1 MDNPTVSYKITI
13 EDEGK
18 TMKEF
23 LRKKKGISRKL
34 LVRMKQEK
42 SIYLNGQFTYLDHLL
57 RAGDTITFVMPE
69 EESENIV
76 PQNIAIDI
84 DYEDEDVMVL
94 NKPFNQCVH
103 PTLLHPDETLANGV
117 VYYWQEQGFKRK
129 FRAVNRLD
137 KDTSGLLIVAKNQF
151 AHQQLAIVQRKHQI
165 KRTYEAVVHGQVQQE
180 KGTISAPI
188 ARKSESLVERE
199 VRDDGQEAVTHYKV
213 LRRFGQASYV
223 QLQLET
229 GRTHQIRVHMSYL
242 GHPLMGDDLYGGS
255 RTLIG
260 RQALHAR
267 FISFPHPRTGIMMS
281 FESRLPEDIEL
292 LLEKIGGDVRIGDC

>member
-1 MDNPTVSYKITI
+1 MDNPTVSYRIAI
-13 EDEGK
+13 EDEGN

-23 LRKKKGISRKL
+23 LRKKKGLSRKL

-57 RAGDTITFVMPE
+57 KAGDTITFVMPE

-76 PQNIAIDI
+76 PQDMVINIE
-84 DYEDEDVMVL
+84 YEDEDVMVL
-94 NKPFNQCVH
+94 NKPYNQCVH
-103 PTLLHPDETLANGV
+103 PTLLHPDRTLANGV

-137 KDTSGLLIVAKNQF
+137 RDTSGLLIVAKNQF
-151 AHQQLAIVQRKHQI
+151 AHQQLAIVQRKHGI
-165 KRTYEAVVHGQVQQE
+165 NRIYEAVVHGKVEQDQ
-180 KGTISAPI
+180 GTIVAPI

-199 VRDDGQEAVTHYKV
+199 VRDEGQEAVTHYQV
-213 LRRFGQASYV
+213 LQRFQKATYV
-223 QLQLET
+223 QLRLET

-242 GHPLMGDDLYGGS
+242 GHPLIGDDLYGGS
-255 RTLIG
+255 RDLIG

-267 FISFPHPRTGIMMS
+267 VLSFPHPRTGTMMT
-281 FESRLPEDIEL
+281 FESQLPEDIEHL
-292 LLEKIGGDVRIGDC
+292 LGKLQN